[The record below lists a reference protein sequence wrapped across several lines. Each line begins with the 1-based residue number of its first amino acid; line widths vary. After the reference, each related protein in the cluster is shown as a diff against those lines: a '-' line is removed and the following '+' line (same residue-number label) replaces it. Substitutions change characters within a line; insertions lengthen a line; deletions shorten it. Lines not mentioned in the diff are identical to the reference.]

1 MLGRPLGI
9 GALTAV
15 AGLLFMALPLGVAL
29 EESAGLNLLFRLR
42 GSRPSPPEVLIVA
55 IDRPVAEALGLPM
68 NPNRW
73 PRIQHADL
81 VDALHRGG
89 AAVIVFDVVFE
100 DPGASSDDRTL
111 AEAIRRAGTVVL
123 AQQLVRETVPVSG
136 DDPRARTDP
145 FHVERLASPVPSLA
159 EAAAG
164 LAPFPLPKV
173 PVQVSRYWTFKA
185 GAGNAPS
192 LPVVA
197 FHVYAREAHGSLV
210 ELLKAAGAHPP
221 EEAPSGSA
229 MPSPSGT
236 ERVVRAVREAVEQD
250 PEARA
255 RLDDAIA
262 RTSSPTADARVQRL
276 LERLVRLYAGPDS
289 PYLDFYGPPRTIA
302 TVPYD
307 RALAR
312 LAARDGGLDV
322 RGKAVFIGLSSYTGA
337 EQRDGV
343 NTIFSEPN
351 GLDLSGVEVAAT
363 AFANIVEGRAVEPVS
378 AGAELVLAIG
388 WGLALGF
395 LAWRLPLLASA
406 TLLPLAG
413 VLYLMIARNRFT
425 ATGLWMPLV
434 GPLVIQIG
442 VAVAAAALWKHRDTR
457 REREHLSTALAHYLP
472 PKIAEEL
479 AREIGD
485 VRATDQ
491 LVYGTCL
498 STDAHQYTA
507 LSETMEPAELGAL
520 MNRYY
525 AVLFEPVKRHGG
537 LVQDVVGD
545 SMLAVWATTEPDLSL
560 RHRACLA
567 ALDIVSAVDGF
578 NAASGRLALPT
589 RIGLHSGQMLL
600 GTVGAIDHYE
610 YRAVGDIVNT
620 ATRLEGLNKHLG
632 TRLLVSAEVLHGLE
646 GLTSRELGSFLL
658 AGKSRPVVVHEL
670 VARAA
675 EATVSDRERCA
686 MFAGALD
693 AFRRGAWSDAM
704 RLWEESLRSRGGEDG
719 PSRFYLRWCATHAV
733 ESLPADWHGVVRMDE
748 K

>member
-55 IDRPVAEALGLPM
+55 IDRPAAEALGLPA

-73 PRIQHADL
+73 PRTQHADL

-89 AAVIVFDVVFE
+89 AAAIVFDVVFD
-100 DPGASSDDRTL
+100 DPGAPTDDRTL

-136 DDPRARTDP
+136 DDPRASIEP
-145 FHVERLASPVPSLA
+145 FHVERLASPLPILA

-192 LPVVA
+192 LPVVG
-197 FHVYAREAHGSLV
+197 FHVYAREAHGPLV

-221 EEAPSGSA
+221 EEVPSGSA
-229 MPSPSGT
+229 PPNLVGA

-250 PEARA
+250 PDTRA
-255 RLDDAIA
+255 RLSDAIA
-262 RTSSPTADARVQRL
+262 RAPSPTADARVQRL

-289 PYLDFYGPPRTIA
+289 PYLDFYGPPRTIP
-302 TVPYD
+302 TISYD

-322 RGKAVFIGLSSYTGA
+322 RGKAVFIGLSSHTGA

-343 NTIFSEPN
+343 NTVFSEPN

-363 AFANIVEGRAVEPVS
+363 AFANIVEGRAVEPAP
-378 AGAELVLAIG
+378 AGPELLLAIG

-413 VLYLMIARNRFT
+413 VLYLMVARNRFA
-425 ATGLWMPLV
+425 ATGLWLPLV
-434 GPLVIQIG
+434 GPLVVQIG
-442 VAVAAAALWKHRDTR
+442 VAVAASAIWRHRDTR

-479 AREIGD
+479 ARAIGD

-560 RHRACLA
+560 RYRACLA
-567 ALDIVSAVDGF
+567 ALDIVSAVDRF
-578 NAASGRLALPT
+578 NAGSGRLALPT

-600 GTVGAIDHYE
+600 GSVGAMDHYE

-632 TRLLVSAEVLHGLE
+632 TRLLVSAEVLQGLD
-646 GLTSRELGSFLL
+646 GLFSRELGSFLL
-658 AGKSRPVVVHEL
+658 AGKSRPIVVYEL
-670 VARAA
+670 VTRATD
-675 EATVSDRERCA
+675 ATPADRERCA
-686 MFAGALD
+686 IFAGAL
-693 AFRRGAWSDAM
+693 AAYRRGAWPEAM
-704 RLWEESLRSRGGEDG
+704 RLWGEALRAHGGQDG
-719 PSRFYLRWCATHAV
+719 PSGFYLRWCETRAAQPP
-733 ESLPADWHGVVRMDE
+733 SADWDGVVRMDQ